1 MTKTRVL
8 RTAVAAAFALAAA
21 ITAATPAAAQTRHAV
36 QASPASTTGT
46 TGTISRFTPVPA
58 GGQVSCYGY
67 YGTFKAGSHV
77 MVVDWTTASDE
88 CFGIATD
95 RTIWHTWPG
104 ANGWHR
110 LPGDGHAD
118 DVTGIMAEI
127 TDPTNLDY
135 GWRGVVV
142 HADTNN
148 TNWYQMYELPGGW
161 TGQWS
166 ELG

>member
-1 MTKTRVL
+1 MTKARVL
-8 RTAVAAAFALAAA
+8 RTVVAAAFALAAA
-21 ITAATPAAAQTRHAV
+21 LTAATPAAAQAR
-36 QASPASTTGT
+36 QASPASTTGS
-46 TGTISRFTPVPA
+46 ILRFTPVPV

-95 RTIWHTWPG
+95 RTIWHTWPN

-118 DVTGIMAEI
+118 DVTGIMAEV
-127 TDPTNLDY
+127 TDPMNLNY

-142 HADTNN
+142 HANTNN
-148 TNWYQMYELPGGW
+148 TDWYQLYELPGGW
-161 TGQWS
+161 TGTWS
-166 ELG
+166 QLG